1 VAGRAP
7 RARAIAPG
15 LLRRPLAAM
24 PPVSGAP
31 EGVPLTLTEAG
42 PAESWPIGLLV
53 PSGRTPWGCLFFIL
67 LGAAFL
73 LWLVS
78 VRIASIVGL
87 AGLIAYWMAYNHPR
101 RASGEAVAR
110 TLSMLGARQG
120 ARAWE
125 ALEPAL
131 GQNPGDEGLQYLAAM
146 VALLD
151 GRSARALEHLGE
163 ARPGLSRYAEWHHL
177 HARCLRDLG
186 RPTEAG
192 PAYRRA
198 LEFPAYPSRHLLI
211 QEAQAFFA
219 AQGDQAALSALAVLQ
234 GEELQPE
241 SAAAQQAFKSGLARL
256 GDGPPPGDER

>member
-1 VAGRAP
+1 
-7 RARAIAPG
+7 
-15 LLRRPLAAM
+15 M

-31 EGVPLTLTEAG
+31 DGVPLTLTEAG
-42 PAESWPIGLLV
+42 PPENWPIGLLV

-78 VRIASIVGL
+78 VRLASILGLVGL
-87 AGLIAYWMAYNHPR
+87 IVYWMAYNHPR
-101 RASGEAVAR
+101 RANSEAVAR
-110 TLSMLGARQG
+110 ALSMLGARQG

-131 GQNPGDEGLQYLAAM
+131 AQSPVDEGLQYLAAM

-151 GRSARALEHLGE
+151 GHSARALDHLGE
-163 ARPGLSRYAEWHHL
+163 ARPSLSRYAEWHHL

-211 QEAQAFFA
+211 TEAQEFFA
-219 AQGDQAALSALAVLQ
+219 AQGDHEAMAALATLLD
-234 GEELQPE
+234 EELRPG
-241 SAAAQQAFKSGLARL
+241 SASTQQAFKSGLARL
-256 GDGPPPGDER
+256 GDGPPPGD

>member
-1 VAGRAP
+1 
-7 RARAIAPG
+7 
-15 LLRRPLAAM
+15 M

-31 EGVPLTLTEAG
+31 DGVPLTLTEAG
-42 PAESWPIGLLV
+42 PPESWPIGLLV

-78 VRIASIVGL
+78 VRMASILGLVGM
-87 AGLIAYWMAYNHPR
+87 IVFWMAYNHPR
-101 RASGEAVAR
+101 RANGEAVAR
-110 TLSMLGARQG
+110 TLSLLGARQG
-120 ARAWE
+120 AQAWE

-131 GQNPGDEGLQYLAAM
+131 QQSPDDEGLQYLAAM

-177 HARCLRDLG
+177 QARCLRDLG
-186 RPTEAG
+186 RPIEAG

-198 LEFPAYPSRHLLI
+198 LEFPAYPSRNLLI

-219 AQGDQAALSALAVLQ
+219 AQGDHEALAALAQLL
-234 GEELQPE
+234 GEELRPD
-241 SAAAQQAFKSGLARL
+241 SAAAQQAFRSGLARL
-256 GDGPPPGDER
+256 GEGPPPSD